1 MYEAYRNDITADLDE
16 DNLNTEL
23 VELLT
28 STSIPNMTGNQV
40 SIYNSIKSN
49 LYNQLVLINN
59 FKSTGSLDMIELLNS
74 TSVSNNSK
82 LIITEVIEAIQSE
95 PNIINNEGGFTNYLN
110 DVEEIIKSED
120 FSDSEKTEIL
130 TFLSVVNSSLLFWK
144 HNLPLE

>member
-1 MYEAYRNDITADLDE
+1 
-16 DNLNTEL
+16 
-23 VELLT
+23 
-28 STSIPNMTGNQV
+28 MTGNQV

-95 PNIINNEGGFTNYLN
+95 PNIINNEGGFTNYRS
-110 DVEEIIKSED
+110 EEHTSELQ
-120 FSDSEKTEIL
+120 SRENLVCRLLLEKKKK
-130 TFLSVVNSSLLFWK
+130 NK
-144 HNLPLE
+144 NN